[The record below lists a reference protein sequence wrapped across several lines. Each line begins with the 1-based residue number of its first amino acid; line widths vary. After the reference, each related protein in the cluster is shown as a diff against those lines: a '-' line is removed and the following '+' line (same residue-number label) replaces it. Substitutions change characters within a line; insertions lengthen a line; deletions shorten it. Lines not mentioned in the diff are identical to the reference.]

1 MATKKSAKKKQ
12 APVPAGV
19 PYGKPSKIHT
29 TSTVPLQPIDKS
41 FKRADLIFDGVDHSG
56 ASFEARVFVNN
67 TIASEKT
74 EKILKNGYAGSF
86 HIFGHGG
93 CFGDVGHCE
102 IRGTPRLYDPR
113 PAHPLTP
120 ARKVVICTDAI
131 RQAIN
136 AGKQMSVTV
145 VPIIRAGTSKTTYD
159 DVLKYE
165 KLSVVTYK

>member
-1 MATKKSAKKKQ
+1 M
-12 APVPAGV
+12 
-19 PYGKPSKIHT
+19 
-29 TSTVPLQPIDKS
+29 PLQPFDKS

-67 TIASEKT
+67 AKANDKT
-74 EKILKNGYAGSF
+74 DRTLKNGYAGSF

-102 IRGTPRLYDPR
+102 IRGMPRPYDPR

-131 RQAIN
+131 RQALT

-159 DVLKYE
+159 DVLRYE